1 MMELYNG
8 NGEVIQISPSG
19 GNINTV
25 HNMFDDAEMKKGYLS
40 PAGDFFADN
49 NWITFIVDVEEL
61 HNYTFNF
68 LDKDNQYMS
77 FVNEAGSTI
86 CSTGIKTES
95 PGADIDFFAN
105 GRKLFVHDTTTKV
118 VDNESYNLQTVTAPL
133 GAAKLKIACATTV
146 SATFCMVHGTADDWT
161 TPGNVEP
168 TNNTQLH
175 KGEVLY
181 TFGDSITQGT
191 NGGFQK
197 YIRDIT
203 GYAIVN
209 YAYSGLTASSLA
221 DKGCTDDVDYSK
233 ANRMTIMIGTN
244 SGVGNSTV
252 ADIPYIIGGTVA
264 DIENGGTLTYNDVEI
279 STVEDYWSLFDT
291 RKFFPAVAK
300 LIEWARWKNPKIDI
314 KLITPTMNAF
324 RGLTIDG
331 GHEAIRAAMFE
342 LGKYYGVRVIDAV
355 REAGFCLHNIND
367 LTYDGT
373 HYPVEGNRVYG
384 EYVGTELNYM

>member
-8 NGEVIQISPSG
+8 NGEVIQISPSDG
-19 GNINTV
+19 GTNIVN
-25 HNMFDDAEMKKGYLS
+25 NLLDNAEVKKGYLS

-49 NWITFIVDVEEL
+49 NWITFVVNVEEL

-77 FVNEAGSTI
+77 FVNESGSTI
-86 CSTGIKTES
+86 CSTGVKTES
-95 PGADIDFFAN
+95 PGADINFYEN
-105 GRKLFVHDTTTKV
+105 GRKLFVHDITTKAIEGE
-118 VDNESYNLQTVTAPL
+118 NYNLQTVTAPI

-146 SATFCMVHGTADDWT
+146 PSVFCMVHGISDVWM
-161 TPGNVEP
+161 TPENIEP
-168 TNNTQLH
+168 TNATQLH
-175 KGEVLY
+175 KGVLY

-209 YAYSGLTASSLA
+209 YAYSGLTATSLA
-221 DKGCTDDVDYSK
+221 DKVCTDDVDFSK
-233 ANRMTIMIGTN
+233 ASTITIMIGTN
-244 SGVGNSTV
+244 GGVNSTIE
-252 ADIPYIIGGTVA
+252 DIPYIIGGTVA
-264 DIENGGTLTYNDVEI
+264 DIENGGTVTYNDMEI
-279 STVEDYWSLFDT
+279 STIDAYWELFNVQ
-291 RKFFPAVAK
+291 KYHAAIAK
-300 LIEWARWKNPKIDI
+300 IIEWARWKNPQIKIR
-314 KLITPTMNAF
+314 LITPTMNAF

-331 GHEAIRAAMFE
+331 GHEAIRTAMFE

-355 REAGFCLHNIND
+355 REAGFCLHNINT

-373 HYPVEGNRVYG
+373 HYTVKGNRVYG

>member
-8 NGEVIQISPSG
+8 NGDVIQVSPSER
-19 GNINTV
+19 NINTV
-25 HNMFDDAEMKKGYLS
+25 HNMFDDAEMKRGYLS

-49 NWITFIVDVEEL
+49 NWITYIVDVEEL

-86 CSTGIKTES
+86 CSTGVKTES
-95 PGADIDFFAN
+95 PGADIDFSQN
-105 GRKLFVHDTTTKV
+105 GVKLFVHDITTKAIEGG
-118 VDNESYNLQTVTAPL
+118 NYNLQTVTAPL
-133 GAAKLKIACATTV
+133 GAAKLKIACATTDP
-146 SATFCMVHGTADDWT
+146 TMFCMVQGTSADWT

-168 TNNTQLH
+168 NNTKQLH
-175 KGEVLY
+175 KNDVLY
-181 TFGDSITQGT
+181 TLGDSITQGT

-209 YAYSGLTASSLA
+209 YAYSGLTATSLA
-221 DKGCTDDVDYSK
+221 DKVCTNDVDFAK
-233 ANRMTIMIGTN
+233 ADTVTIMIGTN
-244 SGVGNSTV
+244 GGVNSTIE
-252 ADIPYIIGGTVA
+252 DIPYIIGGTVK
-264 DIENGGTLTYNDVEI
+264 DIENGGTVTYNDIEI
-279 STVEDYWSLFDT
+279 STIDAYWELFNT
-291 RKFFPAVAK
+291 QKYHVALAK
-300 LIEWARWKNPKIDI
+300 IIEWARWKNPHIEI
-314 KLITPTMNAF
+314 RLITPTMNAF

-331 GHEAIRAAMFE
+331 GHEAIRTAMFE

>member
-49 NWITFIVDVEEL
+49 NWITFVVNVEEL

-105 GRKLFVHDTTTKV
+105 GRKLFVHDITTKAIEGE
-118 VDNESYNLQTVTAPL
+118 NYNLQTVTVPL

-146 SATFCMVHGTADDWT
+146 PSAYCMVRGTADDWT
-161 TPGNVEP
+161 TPGTVEL
-168 TNNTQLH
+168 NNTKQLH
-175 KGEVLY
+175 KNDVLY
-181 TFGDSITQGT
+181 TLGDSITQGT

-209 YAYSGLTASSLA
+209 YGYSGLTATSLA
-221 DKGCTDDVDYSK
+221 DKVCTGDVDFTRAS
-233 ANRMTIMIGTN
+233 AVTIMIGTN
-244 SGVGNSTV
+244 GGVNSTIE
-252 ADIPYIIGGTVA
+252 DIPYIIGGTVA
-264 DIENGGTLTYNDVEI
+264 DIENGGTVTYNDMEI
-279 STVEDYWSLFDT
+279 STIDAYWELFNT
-291 RKFFPAVAK
+291 QKYHAAIAK
-300 LIEWARWKNPKIDI
+300 IIEWARWKNPHIKIR
-314 KLITPTMNAF
+314 LITPTMNNY
-324 RGLTIDG
+324 RGLTING
-331 GHEAIRAAMFE
+331 GHESIRTAMFE
-342 LGKYYGVRVIDAV
+342 IGKYYGVRVIDVV
-355 REAGFCLHNIND
+355 REAGFCLHNINT

-373 HYPVEGNRVYG
+373 HYTVEGNRVYG
-384 EYVGTELNYM
+384 VYVGTELNYM